1 MSSFFVWVKPLVS
14 LFVAATPF
22 LRRGKAE
29 RDAGANPSAAV
40 TDSADELLDGAFGR
54 LGAVS
59 VDDSHWERLSSEIA
73 AAFVRPE
80 HFSKPYLR
88 EWISRPDAKAALRRV
103 TKALLASAPARTED
117 NEKLLSIY
125 MEISGEHR
133 SYAESNLQAAVSF
146 LTASL
151 VGAAKDAGNAAISQ
165 VGFASTHDR
174 FDAVESKLDAMLELR
189 PNMARGAVTE
199 HHGRDARSRLDSILR
214 RRTSTG
220 AGALDELDK
229 LLLAVDTDG
238 EFEAAPLSLRA
249 EALDWLTRI
258 SASLGQLPRAEAA
271 LAELAKLG
279 QEPSPPAHGWI
290 EAGRGNVDGALRLL
304 AEFDTPDCR
313 SSIFGILRT
322 KRGDLAALAYLD
334 SLNEVS
340 AETLTPAGWT
350 NVATCLVEVGNL
362 DRATSVISSL
372 PASIVGEW
380 PMLGYIGGVIY
391 ASNSISPEM
400 RERVLHMEY
409 LSAANHLLDGAGA
422 EGWRAKALS
431 SFEACARAAEEVGDD
446 ALVRHLTGWLRWL
459 RLVDPTR
466 RDGEVA
472 ALISEMNDGERA
484 VDLIPLAHAFSVRFD
499 PSALERRLDRAQ
511 LLGGLSPKQI
521 NAKVMLLIHTRR
533 FAELASF
540 IEDNWDRLSELES
553 QEALGGTL
561 ISALAQAGECSKAEE
576 VLAAKLEKLHLA
588 DVPRFRLMI
597 SQCRGD
603 DPTSQAREVF
613 EASGQLVD
621 LVNLVMSLE
630 TNGRWSETDSFAFEL
645 FGREPNTANAKR
657 HAECMRRSGVSDE
670 DQLCFFDNWP
680 DLVAADMDLMSAR
693 AWALFHLGRVSEAF
707 DINNRLLEKRFG
719 INDVALD
726 VNLAVRMGDWERLPA
741 IVEREWRRKEE
752 LPVELLLHMS
762 RVASSRARERS
773 LDLVKES
780 IGRGQDNPQVL
791 LQAYSVASG
800 MGLDDIAMPL
810 VAKAAELSK
819 DDEGPVMSLSLREMV
834 EMMKDSAEDWRKKNE
849 LFRSGTVP
857 IHWSAGVL
865 NVPLTRLLIAIPREN
880 QDQAD
885 ARRRQPIPII
895 SGARRRV
902 RAARVGKLAL
912 DITSVFVLGELGFL
926 RRLIDAMD
934 KTMLSPR
941 FMESLLFE
949 EEKVRFHQPSRI
961 AEAKPLLDLRRRG
974 LLDVASEDGPAN
986 LVEEVGGE
994 MGALLA
1000 AAKSCGGVCVH
1011 SGKLYRA
1018 GSYMDAEAELGEFAG
1033 SLSSPSAIARTLHD
1047 EARVTSSVRDA
1058 ALEYLD
1064 RVSHGGVAGASPSSG
1079 APVFLDRVS
1088 AQYLSGVDLLE
1099 RLANSNRK
1107 VFVHA
1112 EAIEEWQSLVD
1123 TEGQADAMVQALE
1136 DIREVV
1142 RDGVAK
1148 GKVGFLREGRKD
1160 DGDGRFGVHGQPMID
1175 LFEDVGGVDAVC
1187 IDDRLLN
1194 SKEFIEDRRGGKA
1207 PLLCSLDVI
1216 DLLVE
1221 TKSVTEAE
1229 RSEALHLMREFCLM
1243 ALPIEDAE
1251 LLGMLSNAQA
1261 DGNGVLVE
1269 TAGLRV
1275 LREYLARLH
1284 ASDFLCSESDLE
1296 YMDELWRTGQRALR
1310 RLWADDKSGIADLVA
1325 RADWVVDYV
1334 VPDVELALRFAAN
1347 GRERME
1353 ELAVG
1358 RLFASLLPAF
1368 VPEGRGED
1376 YSRWLENRIIAPHL
1390 PACEAVIN
1398 KATRQVGLW
1407 AMQRSVEIANEIA
1420 SGGGEEDGQGDAGN
1434 GGQGPSG

>member
-1 MSSFFVWVKPLVS
+1 MSSFFEWVKPLAS
-14 LFVAATPF
+14 LLVAAIPF
-22 LRRGKAE
+22 LRRAKAE
-29 RDAGANPSAAV
+29 RDARAIPSAAV
-40 TDSADELLDGAFGR
+40 THSADELLDGALGR

-59 VDDSHWERLSSEIA
+59 GDDSYWERLSNGIA
-73 AAFVRPE
+73 AAFVRPQ
-80 HFSKPYLR
+80 HFSKPHLR
-88 EWISRPDAKAALRRV
+88 AWISHPDAYAALRRV
-103 TKALLASAPARTED
+103 TKARLAAAPERTED
-117 NEKLLSIY
+117 NEELLSIY
-125 MEISGEHR
+125 MKISGEHR
-133 SYAESNLQAAVSF
+133 SYAESNLHAAVSF
-146 LTASL
+146 LTASV
-151 VGAAKDAGNAAISQ
+151 VGAVKDPGNAAISQ
-165 VGFASTHDR
+165 AGFAAVQDR
-174 FDAVESKLDAMLELR
+174 FDAVEGKLDAAMELR
-189 PNMARGAVTE
+189 SNMARGAVAE

-214 RRTSTG
+214 RRASIG
-220 AGALDELDK
+220 VGALDELDK
-229 LLLAVDTDG
+229 LLLALDRDG
-238 EFEAAPLSLRA
+238 EFGAAPLSLRV
-249 EALDWLTRI
+249 EALDWIVRI
-258 SASLGQLPRAEAA
+258 SASLGRLPRTEAA
-271 LAELAKLG
+271 LAELGKLG
-279 QEPSPPAHGWI
+279 QEPSHPARAWA
-290 EAGRGNVDGALRLL
+290 EAARGNVDEALRQL
-304 AEFDTPDCR
+304 AKLDTADCR
-313 SSIFGILRT
+313 SSIFGILRAE
-322 KRGDLAALAYLD
+322 KGDEAALAFLD
-334 SLNEVS
+334 SLDGLT

-350 NVATCLVEVGNL
+350 NVATCLVEGGNIE
-362 DRATSVISSL
+362 RATNVVSSL
-372 PASIVGEW
+372 PASLVDEW
-380 PMLGYIGGVIY
+380 PLFGYMSGVIY
-391 ASNSISPEM
+391 ASSSISPEM

-409 LSAANHLLDGAGA
+409 LSAANHLLDGADA
-422 EGWRAKALS
+422 DEWRTKAHS
-431 SFEACARAAEEVGDD
+431 SFEACRRAAQKLGDD
-446 ALVRHLTGWLRWL
+446 SLARHATGWLRWL
-459 RLVDPTR
+459 RLVDPAR

-511 LLGGLSPKQI
+511 LLGGLSPRELD
-521 NAKVMLLIHTRR
+521 AKVMLMIHTNR

-540 IEDNWDRLSELES
+540 IEGNWDRLSELES

-561 ISALAQAGECSKAEE
+561 ISALAQAGECSNAEE
-576 VLAAKLEKLHLA
+576 VLAAKLEKLHSA

-603 DPTSQAREVF
+603 DTTSQAREVF

-621 LVNLVMSLE
+621 LANLVMSLE
-630 TNGRWSETDSFAFEL
+630 TNGRWSGMNPFAFEL
-645 FGREPNTANAKR
+645 FSREPNTANAKR

-670 DQLCFFDNWP
+670 DQLCFFDKWP

-693 AWALFHLGRVSEAF
+693 AWALFHVGRVSEAF
-707 DINNRLLEKRFG
+707 DINNRLLERRFWV
-719 INDVALD
+719 NDVALD

-741 IVEREWRRKEE
+741 ILEREWKRKEK

-780 IGRGQDNPQVL
+780 IGRSQDNPRAL

-800 MGLDDIAMPL
+800 MGRDDIAMPL
-810 VAKAAELSK
+810 VGKAAELSK
-819 DDEGPVMSLSLREMV
+819 DGQGPVISLSIREMV

-885 ARRRQPIPII
+885 ARRRQPIPIM

-902 RAARVGKLAL
+902 RAAGVGKLAL
-912 DITSVFVLGELGFL
+912 DVTSVFVLGELGLL
-926 RRLIDAMD
+926 RPLIDAMD
-934 KTMLSPR
+934 RTMLSPR

-974 LLDVASEDGPAN
+974 LLEIVSEDGPTS
-986 LVEEVGGE
+986 LVEEVGIE

-1000 AAKSCGGVCVH
+1000 AAKGCGGVCVH

-1018 GSYMDAEAELGEFAG
+1018 GSYMDAEAQLGEFAG
-1033 SLSSPSAIARTLHD
+1033 SLSSPSTIVRMLHD

-1064 RVSHGGVAGASPSSG
+1064 CVSLGGVAGASPSPG

-1099 RLANSNRK
+1099 RLANSNRQ

-1136 DIREVV
+1136 GIREVV
-1142 RDGVAK
+1142 RDGVAN

-1207 PLLCSLDVI
+1207 PVLCSLDVI

-1221 TKSVTEAE
+1221 TKSATEAE
-1229 RSEALHLMREFCLM
+1229 RSEALHLMREFCFM
-1243 ALPIEDAE
+1243 ALPVEDVE
-1251 LLGMLSNAQA
+1251 LLGMLSNARA

-1275 LREYLARLH
+1275 VREYLACLH

-1296 YMDELWRTGQRALR
+1296 YMDELWRTGQRVVR
-1310 RLWADDKSGIADLVA
+1310 RLWADDKSGLADVVA

-1347 GRERME
+1347 GGERME

-1376 YSRWLENRIIAPHL
+1376 YSRWLENRTIAPHL
-1390 PACEAVIN
+1390 PACGAVVN
-1398 KATRQVGLW
+1398 KASRQVGLW
-1407 AMQRSVEIANEIA
+1407 AMQRSVEIANEIG

-1434 GGQGPSG
+1434 AGQGPSE